1 MINCRHLAAVTVFAA
16 ALVACGGDS
25 EPKAA
30 RAPAARSTADGGGDG
45 AAASDPTRGMVRGVS
60 AGKQGELVDLM
71 FELKARPQVG
81 EPLTIEVAMIP
92 RVSSEQMRATFIAT
106 DGLTVRPS
114 NAPPEYRN
122 VQADSVFRQDV
133 VVVPKADGVYYLSA
147 VILLHTETGDV
158 SRTFS
163 IPVLVGPPPDDSAGT
178 AAPPANAGGQSAES
192 PSAPQD

>member
-1 MINCRHLAAVTVFAA
+1 
-16 ALVACGGDS
+16 
-25 EPKAA
+25 
-30 RAPAARSTADGGGDG
+30 
-45 AAASDPTRGMVRGVS
+45 MVRGVS